1 MKLGMLVLAFA
12 IAAAPA
18 LALADDDRPRKA
30 HKHKHKKKKGAL
42 KRMKRFM
49 KAIERFDADGD
60 GKLSEDEVGD
70 RFARLRRF
78 DHNGDGWVTA
88 GEMFRG
94 KVR

>member
-1 MKLGMLVLAFA
+1 MKLRILLFALA
-12 IAAAPA
+12 IAAAPS
-18 LALADDDRPRKA
+18 LAAADDHRPRQA
-30 HKHKHKKKKGAL
+30 HKKKKGAL

-60 GKLSEDEVGD
+60 GVLSEAEVGD
-70 RFARLRRF
+70 RFAKLRRF